1 MTKKGR
7 KTSKKQTKDTI
18 PPVDPRSM
26 EQTMKDL
33 SRMLEEQEFDS
44 EEEINQFLQQQLA
57 SGKSFSPPP
66 QRSLSSLEKAQNL
79 IYQAYEARSKTQM
92 VKLARKALEISQDC
106 ADAYVMLAELNAPTI
121 AEALALYEAGVKAGE
136 RALGTEFEELKG
148 HFWGFIETRP
158 YMRARLGLAMTLWS
172 LGRLEEAAQHMDT
185 MLELNPNDNQGV
197 RQVYITL
204 LLELN
209 DKKRMEKLLKQYP
222 DDWSAYW
229 KYGQALYEFRKK
241 GAGAKADE
249 LLSDAISYN
258 PHVPPYL
265 LGKKKLPKQ
274 ASASYY
280 SPGDENEAL
289 DYVVDGIR
297 PWSKTEGALEWLNDL
312 FKAFDELNSTS

>member
-1 MTKKGR
+1 MTKKRR
-7 KTSKKQTKDTI
+7 KTNQKSAKSTI
-18 PPVDPRSM
+18 APIDPRAM
-26 EQTMKDL
+26 EQTMQDL
-33 SRMLEEQEFDS
+33 SRMLEEQDFES
-44 EEEINQFLQQQLA
+44 EEEINQFLQGQLA

-66 QRSLSSLEKAQNL
+66 QRALSDLEKAQNL
-79 IYQAYEARSKTQM
+79 IYQAYEARTKTQM
-92 VKLARKALEISQDC
+92 VKLARKALEVSWDC
-106 ADAYVMLAELNAPTI
+106 ADAYVMLAELNAPTA
-121 AEALALYEAGVKAGE
+121 AESLALYEAGVKAGE
-136 RALGTEFEELKG
+136 RALGSEFEELKG

-172 LGRLEEAAQHMDT
+172 LGQLEEAAQHMDA
-185 MLELNPNDNQGV
+185 MLELNPNDNQGI

-209 DKKRMEKLLKQYP
+209 DTKRMEKLLKQYP

-229 KYGQALYEFRKK
+229 KYGQSLYEFRKK
-241 GAGAKADE
+241 GTGGKADE

-265 LGKKKLPKQ
+265 LGKRQLPKQ
-274 ASASYY
+274 HSVPYY

-297 PWSKTEGALEWLNDL
+297 PWSSTEGALQWLGDM
-312 FKAFDELNSTS
+312 FKSYKEQDNSS

>member
-1 MTKKGR
+1 MTKKRR
-7 KTSKKQTKDTI
+7 KANKKPAQNNV

-33 SRMLEEQEFDS
+33 SRMLEEQDFDS

-66 QRSLSSLEKAQNL
+66 QRALSDLEKAQNL
-79 IYQAYEARSKTQM
+79 IYQAYEARTKAQM

-158 YMRARLGLAMTLWS
+158 YMRARLGLAMALWN
-172 LGRLEEAAQHMDT
+172 LGQLEEAAQHMDA
-185 MLELNPNDNQGV
+185 MLELNPNDNQGI

-209 DKKRMEKLLKQYP
+209 DNKGMEKLLKQFP

-241 GAGAKADE
+241 RAGGKADQ

-274 ASASYY
+274 HSASYY

-297 PWSKTEGALEWLNDL
+297 PWSKTEGALEWLNDM
-312 FKAFDELNSTS
+312 FKAFNELNKPS

>member
-1 MTKKGR
+1 MAKKNR
-7 KTSKKQTKDTI
+7 KTSKKPTKDNI
-18 PPVDPRSM
+18 SPIDPRAM

-33 SRMLEEQEFDS
+33 SRMLEEQDFDS
-44 EEEINQFLQQQLA
+44 EEEINQFLQQQLV

-66 QRSLSSLEKAQNL
+66 QRALSDLDKAQNL
-79 IYQAYEARSKTQM
+79 MYQAYEARTKTQM

-106 ADAYVMLAELNAPTI
+106 ADAYVMLAELNAPTM

-136 RALGTEFEELKG
+136 RALGEEFEELKG

-172 LGRLEEAAQHMDT
+172 LERLEEAAQHMDA
-185 MLELNPNDNQGV
+185 MLELNPNDNQGI
-197 RQVYITL
+197 RQLYITL

-209 DKKRMEKLLKQYP
+209 DNKGMEKLLKQFP

-241 GAGAKADE
+241 GAGGKADE

-258 PHVPPYL
+258 PHVPPFL

-274 ASASYY
+274 HSVPYY
-280 SPGDENEAL
+280 SPGDENEAM

-297 PWSKTEGALEWLNDL
+297 PWSKTEGALEWLDDL
-312 FKAFDELNSTS
+312 LRAFDELNLPS